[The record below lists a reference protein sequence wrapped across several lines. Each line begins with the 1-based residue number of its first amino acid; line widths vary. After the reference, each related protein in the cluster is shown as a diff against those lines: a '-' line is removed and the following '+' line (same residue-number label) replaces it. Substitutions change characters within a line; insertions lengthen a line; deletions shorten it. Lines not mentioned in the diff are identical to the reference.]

1 MLVTHKSP
9 RAGVYLSVF
18 CATAPVDALV
28 NGTYYVNSWVQ
39 ALNKFALDVDV
50 SVSDFFTKI
59 NNI

>member
-9 RAGVYLSVF
+9 RDGVYLSVF
-18 CATAPVDALV
+18 CATASVDALV

-50 SVSDFFTKI
+50 SVSDF
-59 NNI
+59 